1 MRYLAKVVLMIA
13 IWLMAAGSVFGA
25 APSVPVMVP
34 SGPYVRISPPG
45 GPFYLGNFW
54 EAGTNQAA
62 GRTKVHVVANCPY
75 QIQASLQGL
84 KHVTGRST
92 MSPKH
97 TTVVI
102 NGAQARLGERVQI
115 ARSNKPTTPAG
126 VDVPV
131 ELKVA
136 MNDMVLYPAGQYS
149 GALVITIMA
158 VP

>member
-1 MRYLAKVVLMIA
+1 MIG

-25 APSVPVMVP
+25 APSVPVMAP
-34 SGPYVRISPPG
+34 SVPYVKISPPG
-45 GPFYLGNFW
+45 GSFYLGNFW

-84 KHVTGRST
+84 RHVTGRST

-97 TTVVI
+97 TAVMI

-115 ARSNKPTTPAG
+115 ARSSQPTPPSG

-136 MNDMVLYPAGQYS
+136 MNDMILYPAGQYN
-149 GALVITIMA
+149 GTLVVTIMA
-158 VP
+158 LP

>member
-1 MRYLAKVVLMIA
+1 MIA
-13 IWLMAAGSVFGA
+13 IWLMAAGSVLGA
-25 APSVPVMVP
+25 APSVPVIVP
-34 SGPYVRISPPG
+34 PAPYVKISPPG

-62 GRTKVHVVANCPY
+62 GKTKVHVIANCPY

-84 KHVTGRST
+84 KHVTGKST

-97 TTVVI
+97 IMVAI
-102 NGAQARLGERVQI
+102 NGAQTRLGQRVEI
-115 ARSNKPTTPAG
+115 ARSRVPTTPAG

-136 MNDMVLYPAGQYS
+136 MNDMTLYPAGQYS